1 MTQQERDAKDL
12 QLQAL
17 FAGYLS
23 SNPTDATYE
32 TYLDALDGI
41 SVEAVR
47 RAVAEFTDGSL
58 KRDHRFAPNSSEF
71 AARARLLGE
80 AIEVATRQLQKAFE
94 PVPERPAIVRYPMG
108 AEPPDGYKPLGP
120 VRVNFGQGGD
130 IDMSNM
136 SHAEKESVMQN
147 KGLPAPS
154 SSKAV
159 AAPKLKRI

>member
-1 MTQQERDAKDL
+1 MTQQDRDAKDL
-12 QLQAL
+12 QLQSL
-17 FAGYLS
+17 FAGFLS

-32 TYLDALDGI
+32 TYLDALAEI

-71 AARARLLGE
+71 AERARLLDA
-80 AIEVATRQLQKAFE
+80 AIAAANRQLQKAFE
-94 PVPERPAIVRYPMG
+94 PTPARPAITRYPIG

-120 VRVNFGQGGD
+120 TRINFGGAD

-136 SHAEKESVMQN
+136 SHAEKEAVIEN

-159 AAPKLKRI
+159 ATPKFKRMP